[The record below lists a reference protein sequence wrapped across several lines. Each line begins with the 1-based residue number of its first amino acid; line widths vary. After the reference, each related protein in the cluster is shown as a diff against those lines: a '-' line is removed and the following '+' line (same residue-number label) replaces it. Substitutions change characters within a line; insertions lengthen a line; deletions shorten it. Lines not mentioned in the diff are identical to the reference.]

1 MTKILIKNPE
11 VFGSDG
17 IVRQAD
23 IAIDGVKI
31 VYVGNV
37 PSEWKA
43 DRIIEGNGKFAIPG
57 FVNTHTHAAMTLFR
71 SYADDMCL
79 MDWLENK
86 IWPAEANLT
95 GDDVYWGTQLA
106 IAEMLRTGT
115 TTFADMYFF
124 MDDVAQAVEASGIR
138 AVLSR
143 GLIGVTP
150 DGAKSLAE
158 NEDFFHKWHNQADGR
173 ITVMLGPH
181 APYTCPPEYL
191 TKVVDVAVRL
201 GAELHIHLAETK
213 NEVDD
218 CFRLHGKSP
227 IKLMEDLGVLQC
239 GVLAAHCVHVDA
251 EDIEIMQKHNVRVA
265 HNPGSNM
272 KLASGVAPVVS
283 LLNAGICVGL
293 GTDGAASNNNLDMLE
308 ELRLTTL
315 LQKVHTMNPEALP
328 AKQAVLLGT
337 GNGAKALG
345 LDKTTGVL
353 APGYHADITLL
364 ETHAPHWFPKH
375 DRISLLAYAANAG
388 DVHTV
393 MVDGRILVDNH
404 QLTTIDEEKM
414 MAEVQAR
421 GMRLVAKLK

>member
-31 VYVGNV
+31 AYVGNV
-37 PSEWKA
+37 PSEWKP
-43 DRIIEGNGKFAIPG
+43 DRVIEGAGRFAIPG

-71 SYADDMCL
+71 SYADDMRL

-106 IAEMLRTGT
+106 IAEMLRTGA

-124 MDDVAQAVEASGIR
+124 MDDVARAVESSGIR
-138 AVLSR
+138 AVLAR

-150 DGAKSLAE
+150 DGTKSLAE
-158 NEDFFHKWHNQADGR
+158 NEDFFHKWHNQAEGR
-173 ITVMLGPH
+173 ITVMMGPH

-191 TKVVDVAVRL
+191 KKVVNVATRL

-213 NEVDD
+213 NEVED
-218 CFRLHGKSP
+218 CIKLYGKSP

-251 EDIEIMQKHNVRVA
+251 DDIEIMQKYKVRVA

-272 KLASGVAPVVS
+272 KLASGVAPVTNF
-283 LLNAGICVGL
+283 LKAGICVGL

-308 ELRLTTL
+308 EIRLTTL
-315 LQKVHTMNPEALP
+315 LQKVHTMDPEALP

-345 LDKTTGVL
+345 LEKITGSL
-353 APGYHADITLL
+353 TPGYHADITLL
-364 ETHAPHWFPKH
+364 ETNAPHWFPKH

-393 MVDGRILVDNH
+393 MVNGRILVDNH

-414 MAEVQAR
+414 LAEVQAR
-421 GMRLVAKLK
+421 GMRLVAKFK